1 MSGPTTRPG
10 DENSRNPPF
19 HALEGTTLVTRLGS
33 DPERGL
39 SDEEANRRLSRLG
52 PNELTVLPG
61 RPGWLRFLDQ
71 FHNPLLYTLLVTGL
85 IKLWIDSLG
94 EALVI
99 WSVTLINA
107 VIGFVQED
115 RAESSIAALARSVRT
130 QVDVVRDG
138 RELRLPSEQLVVGD
152 LVRLSAGASQCAV
165 NHVVCWTRAVDDAA
179 LSRHLLHPLEPPS
192 PHRCG
197 WPCSTCMRTSSST
210 VT

>member
-1 MSGPTTRPG
+1 MSGPTTRLW
-10 DENSRNPPF
+10 DENHQDLPF
-19 HALEGTTLVTRLGS
+19 HALEGAALVTRLGS

-39 SDEEANRRLSRLG
+39 SDEEAARRLSRFG
-52 PNELTVLPG
+52 PNQLTALPG

-115 RAESSIAALARSVRT
+115 RAESSIAALAQSVRT
-130 QVDVVRDG
+130 QVDAVRGG
-138 RELRLPSEQLVVGD
+138 RELRLPSEQLVIGD
-152 LVRLSAGASQCAV
+152 LVRLSAGARVPADLRLLQVRELRLDESAL
-165 NHVVCWTRAVDDAA
+165 TGESAA
-179 LSRHLLHPLEPPS
+179 
-192 PHRCG
+192 
-197 WPCSTCMRTSSST
+197 STGLT
-210 VT
+210 